1 MLGMVGFCG
10 ALTQM
15 FPLLQ
20 KLRTLP
26 KAMIPAKAPGK
37 VGAPEKELRF
47 TRARQATP
55 FWIAGLFFFVVA
67 GGIAAAS
74 TTLFSPPSGHR
85 IVEDG
90 WWALVPLALAA
101 VCLWVAIHLTR
112 HAYIIFT
119 PIGIELF
126 PLFFPSKNLDVVY
139 WPEIDA
145 IEFDDARQKQ
155 MVIDVAGGS
164 KIFLTLDPISRDRLK
179 LLVTAAEGRMADKTT
194 Q

>member
-1 MLGMVGFCG
+1 
-10 ALTQM
+10 M

-20 KLRTLP
+20 KICSLPRTL
-26 KAMIPAKAPGK
+26 IPAKAPGK

-55 FWIAGLFFFVVA
+55 FWIASLFFFVVA

-85 IVEDG
+85 IVENG
-90 WWALVPLALAA
+90 WWAFIPLVLSV
-101 VCLWVAIHLTR
+101 VCLWAAIHLTR
-112 HAYIIFT
+112 HAYIILT

-126 PLFFPSKNLDVVY
+126 PLFFPSKNLNVVY
-139 WPEIDA
+139 WAEVDAVKIDA
-145 IEFDDARQKQ
+145 ARKQ

-164 KIFLTLDPISRDRLK
+164 KIFLTLDPILRDRLP
-179 LLVTAAEGRMADKTT
+179 LLVTAAEGRMAEKSTA
-194 Q
+194 